1 MAEQLLRGSFGSK
14 KLAILDP
21 NEEEKHTDQKIAQT
35 GYQKRNEIPD
45 FSPTRK
51 NLEDEPFVELEDP
64 TMDQNQ
70 DQEEK
75 KQGLLE
81 GLEDDFASD
90 LGDSLNLRK
99 SLRKVTLAK
108 MIDRQETGDIYR
120 EDFNLQ
126 TTITPLHEGPKLLK

>member
-1 MAEQLLRGSFGSK
+1 M
-14 KLAILDP
+14 
-21 NEEEKHTDQKIAQT
+21 
-35 GYQKRNEIPD
+35 PD

-51 NLEDEPFVELEDP
+51 NLDDEPFIELEDP
-64 TMDQNQ
+64 TI
-70 DQEEK
+70 DQEVK

-99 SLRKVTLAK
+99 SLRKVTLAN

-120 EDFNLQ
+120 EDFNL
-126 TTITPLHEGPKLLK
+126 